1 MSDSDKKEGS
11 LGLMKKTLVI
21 LLISCMLIAI
31 FAAVAWGALTA
42 EEIIR
47 RRDDNEYYDSAKV
60 EAEMIIINRNRRIV
74 KTMTSYGQG
83 DNGLVVFTNP
93 RDRGTKFLKRG
104 DDLWMF
110 FPDAEDLVKISGHM
124 LNQGIM
130 GSDFSY
136 QDLMEADKLI
146 DLYKF
151 ELLGEE
157 EFNGRPCYV
166 LEGTAAPGK
175 EVSYYQRKSW
185 IDKERFV
192 GLREELY
199 ARSGRLLKVMTVT
212 KVAEVEGRWFPLESV
227 MEDKLRKDT
236 RTEFVVKEIEFN
248 PEIPEGTFTLE
259 NLR

>member
-1 MSDSDKKEGS
+1 
-11 LGLMKKTLVI
+11 MKKLVCLFVSI
-21 LLISCMLIAI
+21 MAFSI
-31 FAAVAWGALTA
+31 FALPAFGALTA

-47 RRDDNEYYDSAKV
+47 RRDDNEHFETAKA
-60 EAEMIIINRNRRIV
+60 EAEMVIINRNRKIV
-74 KTMTSYGQG
+74 KNMTSYAQG
-83 DNGLVVFTNP
+83 DNGLVIFTNP
-93 RDRGTKFLKRG
+93 RDRGAKFLKRG

-136 QDLMEADKLI
+136 QDVMESDKLM

-151 ELLGEE
+151 ELIGEGE
-157 EFNGRPCYV
+157 IDGRPCYV

-175 EVSYYQRKSW
+175 EVSYYLRKSW
-185 IDKERFV
+185 VDKERFV
-192 GLREELY
+192 GLKEELY

-212 KVAEVEGRWFPLESV
+212 KVEEIEGRWYPLESV

-236 RTEFVVKEIEFN
+236 RTEFVISAIEFN
-248 PEIPEGTFTLE
+248 PQIPEGTFTLE

>member
-1 MSDSDKKEGS
+1 MR
-11 LGLMKKTLVI
+11 KTTVCVAFSII
-21 LLISCMLIAI
+21 LTLILIAGI
-31 FAAVAWGALTA
+31 FPVAFGALTA

-47 RRDDNEYYDSAKV
+47 RRDDNEYYDSARA
-60 EAEMIIINRNRRIV
+60 EAEMVIINRNRRIV
-74 KTMTSYGQG
+74 KTMTSYAQG
-83 DNGLVVFTNP
+83 DNALVVFTNP

-104 DDLWMF
+104 DELWMF

-136 QDLMEADKLI
+136 QDVMEADKLI

-157 EFNGRPCYV
+157 EFDGRPCYV
-166 LEGTAAPGK
+166 LEGTAIEGK
-175 EVSYYQRKSW
+175 EVSYYRRKSW
-185 IDKERFV
+185 IDQERFV
-192 GLREELY
+192 GLKEELY

-212 KVAEVEGRWFPLESV
+212 KVAKIEDRWYPLEMV

-236 RTEFVVKEIEFN
+236 RTEFVIKEIEFN
-248 PEIPEGTFTLE
+248 PRIPEGTFTLE

>member
-1 MSDSDKKEGS
+1 MRRHRV
-11 LGLMKKTLVI
+11 LVI
-21 LLISCMLIAI
+21 LVLAAIMLMEACAVG
-31 FAAVAWGALTA
+31 AAAELTA

-47 RRDDNEYYDSAKV
+47 YRDDNEYFESARF
-60 EAEMIIINRNRRIV
+60 EAEMVIVSGSRQMV
-74 KTMTSYGQG
+74 KTMTSYVQE

-136 QDLMEADKLI
+136 QDVMEADKLT
-146 DLYKF
+146 DLYAF
-151 ELLGEE
+151 ELVGEE
-157 EFNGRPCYV
+157 ELDGRPCYV
-166 LEGTAAPGK
+166 LEGIAVEGQD
-175 EVSYYQRKSW
+175 VSYYRRKSW
-185 IDKERFV
+185 IDSERFV

-199 ARSGRLLKVMTVT
+199 AKSGRLLKVMRVT
-212 KVAEVEGRWFPLESV
+212 RVEELQGRWYPMESV
-227 MEDKLRKDT
+227 MEDQLRKNT
-236 RTEFVVKEIEFN
+236 RTEFVVRSIEFD